1 VTDQELVDKARDGDV
16 PAFEALVGRHH
27 RAALR
32 AALAALGSAQ
42 DADDVTQEAWMA
54 AHARLGDFRGQASFR
69 TWLLTIVWNKA
80 LDRRREVGRWLKRL
94 VQLDAGWEARGE
106 ARRDQGASGVESA
119 IFTRSG
125 ASSGAAAS
133 GGSGA
138 GGASGWPSPEAQAVA
153 GDLSRRMR
161 RLVRAL
167 PAKLRDPLL
176 LAGSGDYT
184 YDEMAAMLGVPAGT
198 VKWRVFEARRR
209 LKAKLQRLGYE

>member
-1 VTDQELVDKARDGDV
+1 MTDQELIDKARDGDV
-16 PAFEALVGRHH
+16 PAFEALIGRHH

-54 AHARLGDFRGQASFR
+54 VHARLGDFRGQASFR

-80 LDRRREVGRWLKRL
+80 LDRRREVGRWVKRL
-94 VQLDAGWEARGE
+94 VQLDAGWEDGQDHGARAVESATFGGGLTSS
-106 ARRDQGASGVESA
+106 AGLSGGGAAGTRGASGASA
-119 IFTRSG
+119 
-125 ASSGAAAS
+125 
-133 GGSGA
+133 
-138 GGASGWPSPEAQAVA
+138 WPSPEAQLLTD
-153 GDLSRRMR
+153 DLSRRVR

-184 YDEMAAMLGVPAGT
+184 YDEIAAMLDIPAGT
-198 VKWRVFEARRR
+198 AKWRVFEARRQ
-209 LKAKLQRLGYE
+209 LKARLQRLGYE